1 MNLGG
6 VGRYIAHPDSLTA
19 TANLVA
25 VVIAWNTPFYPLYV
39 WWAAGASG
47 MPWTL
52 LSLCSLP
59 FFAAIPAI
67 ARRSS
72 RAGRIALPV
81 IGTVNTLFCTWL
93 LGEPAGEQ
101 LFLLPCATLGAMLFR
116 PGERL
121 PMFALAILP
130 LVAFVALEGHYP
142 APPHRYDAAQYQAL
156 LSMNALSVG
165 CLTVFLGLLF
175 ARRDPSA

>member
-1 MNLGG
+1 MTLGG
-6 VGRYIAHPDSLTA
+6 VGRYIAHPESLTA

-25 VVIAWNTPFYPLYV
+25 VIIAWNTPFYPLYV

-47 MPWTL
+47 MPWAL

-59 FFAAIPAI
+59 FFAAVPAI
-67 ARRSS
+67 SRRSS
-72 RAGRIALPV
+72 LAGRIALPV

-116 PGERL
+116 PAERV
-121 PMFALAILP
+121 PMLGLAVLP
-130 LVAFVALEGHYP
+130 LIAFAALQGRYP
-142 APPHRYDAAQYQAL
+142 APPYKYEPVQYHAL

-165 CLTVFLGLLF
+165 CLTIFLALLF
-175 ARRDPSA
+175 ARRGPSA